1 MNVLEKND
9 CRPMRILESLS
20 SKERARVRSAFWRR
34 VKSNLKEDPILPFP
48 LEGKESLSLR
58 HAF

>member
-1 MNVLEKND
+1 MNVLAKNG
-9 CRPMRILESLS
+9 CGPRRNLGPLS
-20 SKERARVRSAFWRR
+20 SQERARVR
-34 VKSNLKEDPILPFP
+34 SNLKEDPILPFP